1 MLMKKYV
8 RILEKHMSSLYPNLN
23 IHFYVSRKQKYVH
36 MGLDQPLFTLRDSDK
51 TIAQIRDFTY
61 DELDERFT
69 FCFPQLVST
78 VKWKFDY
85 IIFKREATK
94 NSLYV

>member
-8 RILEKHMSSLYPNLN
+8 RILEKHMNSLYRNLN
-23 IHFYVSRKQKYVH
+23 IRFYISRKQKYVH
-36 MGLDQPLFTLRDSDK
+36 MGVDQPLFTLKDNDK
-51 TIAQIRDFTY
+51 IIAEIRDFTY

-69 FCFPQLVST
+69 FCFPQLVNT

-85 IIFKREATK
+85 IIFKKEATK
-94 NSLYV
+94 NNLNV